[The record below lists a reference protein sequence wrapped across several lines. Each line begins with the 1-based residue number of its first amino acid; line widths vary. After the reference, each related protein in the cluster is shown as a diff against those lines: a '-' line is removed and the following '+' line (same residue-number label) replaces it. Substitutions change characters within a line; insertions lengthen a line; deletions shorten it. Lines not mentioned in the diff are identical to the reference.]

1 MVIPGLI
8 LYFLLYQDVKVTH
21 LENSS
26 VDVECIYKQQ
36 LRQYKSED
44 ELELFI
50 FRKNVLE
57 E

>member
-26 VDVECIYKQQ
+26 VDVKCIYKQQ

-50 FRKNVLE
+50 FRKTVLE